1 MKILKLGYIED
12 YDDVKENIKHVLEQ
26 VKGSNIIAFSKYVD
40 EEINIKNIKSMIK
53 LLDEK
58 DKKEI
63 IDTNYRLAKY
73 KKYIKF
79 FDSEFEKSKRNSIF
93 EFSVI
98 SLIIIERKDFNKF
111 KKERENCPNRVDKI
125 LYHGTQIEPISC
137 ILTGLFKKSETQSYQ
152 HGKGIY
158 FTDLLD
164 YCWFYGGSKNN
175 RGNKNKIP
183 EIGET
188 FTLIASSVYYD
199 KNGFLEV
206 KDANTRLQP
215 EKNQINFAYAGCEF
229 ETLKEKVSSEFYG
242 TEYVIWDSDQICPFI
257 SAKLERKEF
266 CVIWRDNNFS
276 SKSVYNNHF
285 DEIFKKF
292 LKERIKYIERSA
304 RYNIYPCETTEEA
317 LELVKRKKYNK
328 IILLSNVG
336 TDLGGKYFIDEAR
349 KIIENNVIVLFL
361 AYNVNHLKWI
371 KDYENAIFSN
381 EPKFYE
387 EYLECFNKN
396 DIKEEIE
403 KLKNKIENHYDV
415 KFNFNDEFLLFPLY
429 KKSGKYSDLRF

>member
-125 LYHGTQIEPISC
+125 LYHGTQIGPISS

-164 YCWFYGGSKNN
+164 YCWFYGGM
-175 RGNKNKIP
+175 
-183 EIGET
+183 
-188 FTLIASSVYYD
+188 A
-199 KNGFLEV
+199 
-206 KDANTRLQP
+206 
-215 EKNQINFAYAGCEF
+215 
-229 ETLKEKVSSEFYG
+229 
-242 TEYVIWDSDQICPFI
+242 
-257 SAKLERKEF
+257 
-266 CVIWRDNNFS
+266 
-276 SKSVYNNHF
+276 
-285 DEIFKKF
+285 
-292 LKERIKYIERSA
+292 
-304 RYNIYPCETTEEA
+304 A
-317 LELVKRKKYNK
+317 L
-328 IILLSNVG
+328 
-336 TDLGGKYFIDEAR
+336 
-349 KIIENNVIVLFL
+349 KIIEEIKIR
-361 AYNVNHLKWI
+361 YLK
-371 KDYENAIFSN
+371 
-381 EPKFYE
+381 
-387 EYLECFNKN
+387 L
-396 DIKEEIE
+396 E
-403 KLKNKIENHYDV
+403 KLS
-415 KFNFNDEFLLFPLY
+415 L
-429 KKSGKYSDLRF
+429 